1 MTGGSDPAESIASV
15 APGNNRRATL
25 VAIRDRL
32 AAETDDLKWAQ
43 HKREC
48 HCTCGITSPAALVAL
63 VKELRSVELELT
75 SLPAPDGEV
84 SDLDRLADELAP
96 RRATRRAAASGL

>member
-1 MTGGSDPAESIASV
+1 MSESIADV
-15 APGNNRRATL
+15 APGNDRRATL
-25 VAIRDRL
+25 KAIRDRL
-32 AAETDDLKWAQ
+32 AEETNDLKWAQ

-63 VKELRSVELELT
+63 VKELRAVELELAG
-75 SLPAPDGEV
+75 LPDGKDEV

-96 RRATRRAAASGL
+96 RRATRRTAASGL